1 MACFSTDLPRDD
13 QSKTKLKTASVVNLP
28 CIWMF
33 LFVDTLDV
41 SLPIHVEC
49 LTMNFDGGGKFITI
63 IMIVT

>member
-28 CIWMF
+28 FWMF

-41 SLPIHVEC
+41 NLPIEC
-49 LTMNFDGGGKFITI
+49 KTMNFDGGGKFISI
-63 IMIVT
+63 RL